1 MRDLVAVEIE
11 DRDLAWIKGEIPHL
25 DPEYQYEVEEA
36 DEVQLFGRTYECAP
50 GSSLYLPVADDAADR
65 VLRRKLAERPQP
77 VAIELFSGAG
87 GFSLGVHEAGFD
99 VVAAVEW
106 AFWASVTYLT
116 NLARPDCDLVF
127 ASPEDEK
134 RCKSELAKA
143 HTRARKKGG
152 DQSSALSPDANWF
165 GTGYRA
171 ATNMRGGCQAFFF
184 GDVRKIPG
192 HQLVEASGAGDEID
206 LLFGGPPCQGLS
218 TANAKSC
225 LEDPRNGLMWEFM
238 RIVDELKPK
247 AFLIE
252 NVPRLLTVANGAL
265 FNAIAKLANKSG
277 YDVVANKLNACDFG
291 VPQHRVR
298 AIIAGTRQDVGEY
311 QFPFPSTWALGRPA
325 KQRPWTMHLQGESH
339 DEDAELNPRLP
350 REAHFDPIART
361 WSVPSESDREKKAA
375 AKRARKA
382 AKARQLDLDT
392 EDTAA

>member
-1 MRDLVAVEIE
+1 MFAVEIE
-11 DRDLAWIKGEIPHL
+11 DRDLAWIKGEVPHL
-25 DPEYQYEVEEA
+25 DPEYQYEIEEV
-36 DEVQLFGRTYECAP
+36 DEVQLFGQTYELAP
-50 GSSLYLPVADDAADR
+50 GSSLYLPVGDDAADR

-87 GFSLGVHEAGFD
+87 GFSLGIHEGGFD

-106 AFWASVTYLT
+106 DFWASVTYLT
-116 NLARPDCDLVF
+116 NLAHPNCDLFF
-127 ASPEDEK
+127 ASDADEK
-134 RCKSELAKA
+134 RWKSELAKA
-143 HTRARKKGG
+143 RARARKKGG
-152 DQSSALSPDANWF
+152 DQSAALDSDSDWF
-165 GTGYRA
+165 GSGYRA
-171 ATNMRGGCQAFFF
+171 ATNMRGGCRAFVF
-184 GDVRKIPG
+184 GDVRKIHG
-192 HQLVEASGAGDEID
+192 YQLVEASGAGDEID

-277 YDVVANKLNACDFG
+277 YNVVANKLNACDFG

-298 AIIAGTRQDVGEY
+298 AIIAGTRKDAGEF
-311 QFPFPSTWALGRPA
+311 QFPFPSTWALGRPV
-325 KQRPWTMHLQGESH
+325 KQKPWTMHLQGEPH
-339 DEDAELNPRLP
+339 DEDAELDRRLP
-350 REAHFDPIART
+350 PEAQFDPETRT

-382 AKARQLDLDT
+382 AKARQVAMDM
-392 EDTAA
+392 EEPAA